1 MKKDHQTINKAM
13 ISGSYRMSDDFQK
26 VPNQEDVFEVVNLHD
41 EHYNIR
47 KKGYGISAP
56 TSLPDVIRSLH
67 SKYPGYSVRSIIPMN
82 DGQDGDAKH
91 WLIHFRKDNS
101 SLQSDVAEL
110 NDKVQEMADLLS
122 NMNDRLNRIV

>member
-1 MKKDHQTINKAM
+1 MKKDHQIMSKAM

-26 VPNQEDVFEVVNLHD
+26 VPNQEDVFEVVNLRD
-41 EHYNIR
+41 EHNIR
-47 KKGYGISAP
+47 KKGYGISAS
-56 TSLPDVIRSLH
+56 TSLPDVIKSLH

-82 DGQDGDAKH
+82 DKHDGVAEH

-122 NMNDRLNRIV
+122 IMNDRLNRIV